1 MYIEFDEMPATARVW
16 IYQSNTKLDSDLIK
30 MIELQGQAFCENWE
44 AHGQPLKS
52 TFKVFHDQFL
62 VISVDESYNMAS
74 GCSIDKS
81 VELVR
86 NLESRLGVSFFDR
99 TNIAFLKE
107 DEVFLKPMYTLK
119 KEISAGAI
127 DRDTVTFNNLVQN
140 IGEMKEK
147 WQVPVG
153 DSWLNRYFA

>member
-1 MYIEFDEMPATARVW
+1 MYIEFEEMPSSARVW
-16 IYQSNTKLDSDLIK
+16 IYQSNKKLSNDLVK
-30 MIELQGQAFCENWE
+30 EVEGLGKSFCQSWE
-44 AHGQPLKS
+44 AHGQTLKS
-52 TFKVFHDQFL
+52 AVKVFHNQFL
-62 VISVDESYNMAS
+62 VITVDESFNKAT

-81 VELVR
+81 VDLVR
-86 NLESRLGVSFFDR
+86 NLEGQLGISFFDR
-99 TNIAFLKE
+99 TNIAFLK
-107 DEVFLKPMYTLK
+107 DGEVFLTPMNEIK
-119 KEISAGAI
+119 KEITDGVI